1 MYSRKV
7 LNTSREK
14 SVLLDALVRP
24 AKAAAN
30 PHRLELLDLLFHAPR
45 TVEALAAASGMT
57 TANTSQHLQV
67 LRAAGLVTSTK
78 DGLYVTYRLAS
89 EVVVELVRAIRA
101 VAEAHVAELAEAKR
115 AYLAGSDDVAAV
127 SGRDLLARVE
137 AGDVVL
143 LDVRPAQE
151 FAHAHLPHAVNVP
164 IEELARRLGELPRST
179 AIVAYCRGP
188 YCAYAG
194 EAVRLLRRR
203 GFRASRIEEGVGE
216 WRALALPVVSGASSA
231 VRS

>member
-1 MYSRKV
+1 MKV
-7 LNTSREK
+7 LNTPRAK
-14 SVLLDALVRP
+14 APLLDALVRP

-30 PHRLELLDLLFHAPR
+30 PHRLELLDLLFQAPR
-45 TVEALAAASGMT
+45 TVEALAAASGMS

-78 DGLYVTYRLAS
+78 EGLYVTYRLAS
-89 EVVVELVRAIRA
+89 DVVVDLVRAIRA
-101 VAEAHVAELAEAKR
+101 VAEAHVSELAEARR
-115 AYLAGSDDVAAV
+115 AYVAGAGDVTPV
-127 SGRDLLARVE
+127 SGRELLARVE

-143 LDVRPAQE
+143 LDVRPAEE

-164 IEELARRLGELPRST
+164 IEELAQRLGELPRST

-188 YCAYAG
+188 YCAYAS

-216 WRALALPVVSGASSA
+216 WRARALPVVTGGAA